1 MCLRLFITRSLRC
14 LGCRDCLDT
23 YHLVMKELNDMQ
35 TSTCQHSSR
44 LLLTTL
50 CASLTNSNRNSL
62 EINVMLPTGVK
73 FTKEFYFM
81 VLFFRQS
88 AKFSSVNVACP
99 CKNIFKAYAAGVG
112 GN

>member
-1 MCLRLFITRSLRC
+1 
-14 LGCRDCLDT
+14 
-23 YHLVMKELNDMQ
+23 MKELKDMQ
-35 TSTCQHSSR
+35 TSNCQHPGNSS
-44 LLLTTL
+44 LANL
-50 CASLTNSNRNSL
+50 CASLTNSNQSSF
-62 EINVMLPTGVK
+62 EIDVMLLTGVK

-99 CKNIFKAYAAGVG
+99 CKNIFKAYAAVVG